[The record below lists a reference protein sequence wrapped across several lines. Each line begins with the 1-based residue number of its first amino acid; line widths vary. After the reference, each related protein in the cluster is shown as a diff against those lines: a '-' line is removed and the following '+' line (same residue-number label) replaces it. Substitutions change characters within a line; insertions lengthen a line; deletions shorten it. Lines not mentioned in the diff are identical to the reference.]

1 MKNLSYAV
9 AIIAALSL
17 LLGLSLGQNY
27 QLQQQLYQMEMPG
40 LGHPAVVDIRLAP
53 EAESCRHHHWRDHDE
68 RMERLEQRLR
78 HAREM
83 IEQMHIRRSY
93 LIEE

>member
-27 QLQQQLYQMEMPG
+27 QLHQQLQHMEAPG
-40 LGHPAVVDIRLAP
+40 LGHPAVVDVHVTPRINH
-53 EAESCRHHHWRDHDE
+53 CGHHWRDRDE
-68 RMERLEQRLR
+68 HMERLEQRLR
-78 HAREM
+78 HARQLVEEM
-83 IEQMHIRRSY
+83 RIRRSY
-93 LIEE
+93 VIEE